1 MTIHILS
8 FSTPTCA
15 AYKAIRTVV
24 AATTTACGFG
34 LVELDANV
42 EHRLVAMYGI
52 RKEDMPTLVVLRN
65 GQHAAN
71 ICGPDATKERV
82 AESIRA
88 YREG

>member
-8 FSTPTCA
+8 FGTPGCA
-15 AYKAIRTVV
+15 ACKAIRTVV
-24 AATTTACGFG
+24 AATTTECGFG

-42 EHRLVAMYGI
+42 EHRLVRLYGI
-52 RKEDMPTLVVLRN
+52 SGLPTLVVLRN

-82 AESIRA
+82 AESIRQ